1 MTDPVLF
8 LDIDGVLNCLATWRR
23 PKVGTHRL
31 DPERIELLNR
41 VIQRTGCRIVVSSTW
56 RHGDF
61 RGPRSCTG
69 ILVQH
74 GVWPRFH
81 RDWRTPDL
89 GPDFSRGEEIASWLR
104 RNPVSA
110 YAIVDDEADGIEA
123 GLLPDLRPR
132 FVQTTFEQGL
142 TEAHAERLIA
152 LLTSQ
157 SDLAEERRT

>member
-41 VIQRTGCRIVVSSTW
+41 VIALTGCRICVSSTW
-56 RHGDF
+56 RHGDWA
-61 RGPRSCTG
+61 GPRSCAA
-69 ILVQH
+69 ILTAH
-74 GVWPRFH
+74 GVTDRFCQE
-81 RDWRTPDL
+81 WRTPDL
-89 GPDFSRGEEIASWLR
+89 RRERCRGDEIARWLS

-110 YAIVDDEADGIEA
+110 YAIVDDDGDM
-123 GLLPDLRPR
+123 LPEQLPR

-152 LLTSQ
+152 LLAPQTHTPEQ
-157 SDLAEERRT
+157 P